1 MANMAL
7 APLHRSRTNVP
18 MRERLHLH
26 DGLRLMTADIAREHG
41 WHLPHK
47 STADITRS
55 TDELED
61 ALYKAHDYAFR
72 CGQQLTR
79 AQVDINVEYERGG
92 KADGLS
98 FEDFLWRSRSII
110 ADIYQEKEKTV
121 SMSLDRLF
129 EAYEDCRRGE
139 VAVQTDLTSLKMEY

>member
-1 MANMAL
+1 MAL

-26 DGLRLMTADIAREHG
+26 DGLRLMTAVPPPPVHATTNLNPQPRKLSEKPDSLTHQDIAREHG

-72 CGQQLTR
+72 CAPTECC
-79 AQVDINVEYERGG
+79 DIC
-92 KADGLS
+92 L
-98 FEDFLWRSRSII
+98 
-110 ADIYQEKEKTV
+110 
-121 SMSLDRLF
+121 
-129 EAYEDCRRGE
+129 
-139 VAVQTDLTSLKMEY
+139 QT